1 MKQLTVVLAL
11 AGWLGATPLAV
22 VLRTEGSVEMGL
34 ARNLKPAK
42 VGELV
47 RSEWV
52 VKTAPGA
59 KARLRMLADQAT
71 IDLAGGTALELRVI
85 QRHDRILRRAYL
97 LSGEATIE
105 AGDQSSDLRIET
117 QTTIT
122 NTTGGLFGVTMKPD
136 GETTVH
142 SKDGAAKVC
151 NPETGEHERLTAGM
165 MVTST
170 WDGILSSPKLLP
182 PVSVV
187 APIDSARKDSLVM
200 LNVRLSDPV
209 TGKTSMLQYRFKV
222 ER

>member
-1 MKQLTVVLAL
+1 MKHFMLILAS
-11 AGWLGATPLAV
+11 AGCLGATPLAV
-22 VLRTEGSVEMGL
+22 VIRTEGSVEMGL
-34 ARNLKPAK
+34 SRNVKPAK

-59 KARLRMLADQAT
+59 KARLRMLADQAI
-71 IDLAGGTALELRVI
+71 IDLSGGTALELRVI

-122 NTTGGLFGVTMKPD
+122 STPGGQFGVAMQPD
-136 GETTVH
+136 GETTVR
-142 SKDGAAKVC
+142 SNDGVAKVC
-151 NPETGEHERLTAGM
+151 NAETGEHERLSAGM
-165 MVTST
+165 SVTST
-170 WDGILSSPKLLP
+170 WDGILTSPKLAP
-182 PVSVV
+182 PVLVV
-187 APIDSARKDSLVM
+187 APIDSVRKDSLVQ
-200 LNVRLSDPV
+200 LNVRLNDPV
-209 TGKTSMLQYRFKV
+209 TGKTSVLRYRFKV